1 MKKIIRNNGEL
12 SYILTER
19 ERVSLVGNKIKQLL
33 QNKLNNIEKYAE
45 CKIDFFTDKEVDE
58 DNKWY
63 FNVEKDGKMY
73 TCIYDNENFFGDFS
87 DEEKEL
93 SLLMWRYSDELD
105 KGSSYTEVIGKYID
119 NKGNIYTVE
128 NTFYNDCDDVEE
140 KYFKSI
146 EEIELNNQN
155 KEEIYKNLIGQ

>member
-1 MKKIIRNNGEL
+1 
-12 SYILTER
+12 
-19 ERVSLVGNKIKQLL
+19 
-33 QNKLNNIEKYAE
+33 
-45 CKIDFFTDKEVDE
+45 
-58 DNKWY
+58 
-63 FNVEKDGKMY
+63 
-73 TCIYDNENFFGDFS
+73 
-87 DEEKEL
+87 
-93 SLLMWRYSDELD
+93 MWRYSDELD